1 MKLSISRET
10 LFKALRHMSAVV
22 EKRSSIAI
30 LGNVRLQAANNRLE
44 TTATDNDLSVQG
56 VAEAFVDQPGT
67 TTVGALK
74 LFEIVSKIPEGV
86 MVSLELTDGGSRLAV
101 VAGKAKF
108 SLATL
113 GAEAFPDMT
122 KVEGGT
128 SFQMTASDLKKAL
141 DRVQF
146 AASTDE
152 TRAYLN
158 GVYFHV
164 VEEEVEGDKIKLLR
178 TVATDGH
185 RLAKADMPCP
195 AGADAMPA
203 VILPRKCV
211 TELKK
216 LTDDARDITLTVS
229 DKKIQAEASDIT
241 LTSKVIDAT
250 YPDYDRV
257 IPKGNPTQLVVA
269 RRSLLQAVDRVS
281 ILSHEKTRSVRFNA
295 IENALALSANNPDQ
309 ENANEEVKA
318 EYAGSPI
325 EIGFN
330 AKYLSDIGTQIT
342 GDDIQFYLKDASSPV
357 LVKDPADST
366 TTFVVMPM
374 RV

>member
-10 LFKALRHMSAVV
+10 LFRALRHMSSVV

-30 LGNVRLQAANNRLE
+30 LGNVRLKAEKNQLE
-44 TTATDNDLSVQG
+44 TTATDNDLAVQG
-56 VAEAFVDQPGT
+56 VAEAFVDETGT

-86 MVSLELTDGGSRLAV
+86 MVNIETADGGSRLSIT
-101 VAGKAKF
+101 AGKAKF

-128 SFQMTASDLKKAL
+128 TFALPSADVKKL
-141 DRVQF
+141 LEKVQF
-146 AASTDE
+146 AASSDE
-152 TRAYLN
+152 TRAYLT

-164 VEEEVEGDKIKLLR
+164 VQVEGTPTLR

-185 RLAKADMPCP
+185 RLAKAEAPCP
-195 AGADAMPA
+195 GGAEEMAS

-216 LTDDARDITLTVS
+216 LADETKEIKLTVS
-229 DKKIQAEASDIT
+229 EKKIQAEGADIT
-241 LTSKVIDAT
+241 LTSKVIDAV

-257 IPKGNPTQLVVA
+257 IPKDNTNSMTVA
-269 RRSLLQAVDRVS
+269 RRSLLQAVERVS
-281 ILSHEKTRSVRFNA
+281 ILSHEKTRSVRFSA
-295 IENALALSANNPDQ
+295 LENALALSANNPDQ
-309 ENANEEVKA
+309 ENASEEVKA
-318 EYAGSPI
+318 EYGGTPL

-330 AKYLSDIGTQIT
+330 ARYLTDIGTQV
-342 GDDIQFYLKDASSPV
+342 GSDDIMFYFKDASSPV
-357 LVKDPADST
+357 LVKDPTDIS

>member
-10 LFKALRHMSAVV
+10 LFRALRHMSSVV

-30 LGNVRLQAANNRLE
+30 LANVRLKAHQNKLE
-44 TTATDNDLSVQG
+44 TTATDNDLAVQG
-56 VAEAFVDQPGT
+56 VAEAFVDTAGT
-67 TTVGALK
+67 TTVGAFK
-74 LFEIVSKIPEGV
+74 LFEIISKIPEGV
-86 MVSLELTDGGSRLAV
+86 MISLELTDSGSRLALS
-101 VAGKAKF
+101 AGKAHF

-113 GAEAFPDMT
+113 NAEAFPDMT
-122 KVEGGT
+122 KVEGGV
-128 SFQMTASDLKKAL
+128 SFKLPSADVKKLL
-141 DRVQF
+141 DKVQF
-146 AASTDE
+146 AASSDE
-152 TRAYLN
+152 TRAYLT
-158 GVYFHV
+158 GVYLHV
-164 VEEEVEGDKIKLLR
+164 VQVDGTPTLR

-185 RLAKADMPCP
+185 RLAKAECTCP
-195 AGADAMPA
+195 EGAEEMPA

-216 LTDDARDITLTVS
+216 LADETKEIFFTIN
-229 DKKIQAEASDIT
+229 DKKIQGEGADII
-241 LTSKVIDAT
+241 LTSKVIDAV

-257 IPKGNPTQLVVA
+257 IPKDNNTSLTVA

-281 ILSHEKTRSVRFNA
+281 ILSHEKTRSVRFNT

-309 ENANEEVKA
+309 ENASEEVKA
-318 EYAGSPI
+318 EYTGAPL

-330 AKYLSDIGTQIT
+330 ARYLADIGTQVG
-342 GDDIQFYLKDASSPV
+342 GDDITFYFKDASSPV
-357 LVKDPADST
+357 LVKDPTDSS